1 MVDVSRGRARFAPLA
16 QELPEFVA
24 GAWIDLEQGHWHA
37 VRGLIPELHGAP
49 VLQTMREIIQG
60 PGLRQLESILGTL
73 RAGEPVKFR
82 EVILSAGVH
91 LALVKVGERY
101 PSRLMLLLFHASVP
115 LTKML
120 SRARMLAADLE
131 SSPQ

>member
-1 MVDVSRGRARFAPLA
+1 MMRKLSGATEPAA
-16 QELPEFVA
+16 VA
-24 GAWIDLEQGHWHA
+24 ITAVTSPAIAAEIMKINYPNKKISAISPSALEKYPSA
-37 VRGLIPELHGAP
+37 
-49 VLQTMREIIQG
+49 
-60 PGLRQLESILGTL
+60 
-73 RAGEPVKFR
+73 EPVKFR

-101 PSRLMLLLFHASVP
+101 PSRIMVLLFHASVP

-131 SSPQ
+131 SISP